1 MPNTKLDMNLN
12 QYLINLNLQQ
22 ICIRIM
28 DDYGYTCIFV
38 EIKAIDNK
46 KKVTIST
53 LCKIDFHR

>member
-38 EIKAIDNK
+38 EIKAIDK
-46 KKVTIST
+46 KKQNEKKSNNFNFVQN
-53 LCKIDFHR
+53 

>member
-38 EIKAIDNK
+38 EIKAIDNEK
-46 KKVTIST
+46 KSNNFNFVQN
-53 LCKIDFHR
+53 